1 MVKFEESNFYKAL
14 QDFFIN
20 ADKKTFLQFLAEF
33 YNRTGDI
40 IDKNNIQDEL
50 IKELRELYLEFNEK
64 GIDENIVREK
74 VNYFIENSIKINN
87 INSQLNTNTNNI
99 KNINSQLNTNT
110 SNIENIISQLVDKA
124 NKEETKNIQQQVN
137 NLVLGAVG
145 DGNNPEVIQARGEYA
160 TLNNRL
166 DDNFFNK
173 WREII
178 PSWNDGYFIN
188 GNGQKAELA
197 GYSVSNNISVENYKK
212 IQLRNIKGNNQVSIV
227 TFYSSDNEVLN
238 TNVVSSD
245 EKFYNI
251 EVPYNALTF
260 VLCKNN
266 NKEFSVYFDKELND
280 NNFIDLTENIIWTN
294 GYYIDNNGGFQ
305 ANNSFKYS
313 NLMKAKKGIIIKG
326 MTKIESYPN
335 IAFYDENNNYVS
347 GIKNINYYEL
357 NEIEDPIAHFRICI
371 NNRYNNP
378 SIQLNIKNSYD
389 DTEKLINIGE
399 GITLNGGYID
409 NNGDFKPPLAKFQYT
424 NFLKVA
430 KGVKIFNI
438 VSNASYP
445 NIAFYDKDFKFI
457 KGIKNLT
464 SYEIQEIPDNVYYFS
479 VATTSDKKLIVQVPT
494 NYFFRETRL
503 ISDENCQI
511 NTPKY
516 IDSVV
521 NTETTIYVDNL
532 LLSDNSTF
540 DISFKYDLVDNGIQ
554 FTPTNKGELYLKIQ
568 ERDDKFNLI
577 NETNP
582 IIRVV
587 NKTDGNNISKNI
599 LIIGDSLIDNQYVAK
614 ETYRLL
620 AESGAT
626 FNQLGTRGP
635 EDGKH
640 EGHGGWS
647 WEDYFKETYDGKPNA
662 FYNKGGLDFKNY
674 CNVNGYSG
682 IDYCIIALG
691 TNDVR
696 QGNTTS
702 TYFTDNYIAS
712 IIENAKKFINKLLS
726 DYPNCKIAIGLPSVG
741 ADLVT
746 KNSKAFQYKMK
757 KLLAA
762 YIKTFDNGVYH
773 QNVTTV
779 ANGLFIN
786 RRLGYQT
793 TNKNVSKRFINDSVN
808 VVTDY
813 IHSNSNGYYCYSDCF
828 YAKIRSWMSGNL

>member
-1 MVKFEESNFYKAL
+1 MSKFEESNFYKAL

-20 ADKKTFLQFLAEF
+20 ADKKTFIQFLAEF
-33 YNRTGDI
+33 YNRTEGI
-40 IDKNNIQDEL
+40 IDKNNIQDDL
-50 IKELRELYLEFNEK
+50 IKELRELYLELNEK

-74 VNYFIENSIKINN
+74 VNYFIENSTKIKN
-87 INSQLNTNTNNI
+87 IYSQLNH
-99 KNINSQLNTNT
+99 
-110 SNIENIISQLVDKA
+110 KA
-124 NKEETKNIQQQVN
+124 NKEETKNIQQQIN

-145 DGNNPEVIQARGEYA
+145 DGNNAEVIQARGEYA
-160 TLNNRL
+160 TLNTRL
-166 DDNFFNK
+166 EDNFFNK

-178 PSWNDGYFIN
+178 PSWNNGYFIN
-188 GNGQKAELA
+188 SGGQKAELT

-212 IQLRNIKGNNQVSIV
+212 IQLRNIKGNNQVSV
-227 TFYSSDNEVLN
+227 LTFYSSDNELLK
-238 TNVVSSD
+238 TNVISSD
-245 EKFYNI
+245 EKFYDI
-251 EVPYNALTF
+251 EIPYNALTF

-266 NKEFSVYFDKELND
+266 NKEFSVYFDKEEND
-280 NNFIDLTENIIWTN
+280 NNFIDLTDNITWTN

-305 ANNSFKYS
+305 VNDSFKYS
-313 NLMKAKKGIIIKG
+313 NLMKAKKGVIIKG
-326 MTKIESYPN
+326 MAKIENYPN
-335 IAFYDENNNYVS
+335 IAFYDENNNYVT

-357 NEIEDPIAHFRICI
+357 NEIEDPITHFRICI
-371 NNRYNNP
+371 NNHYNNP
-378 SIQLNIKNSYD
+378 SIRLNIKNSYD

-399 GITLNGGYID
+399 GITLNNGYID

-424 NFLKVA
+424 NFLRVM

-457 KGIKNLT
+457 RGVKNLT
-464 SYEIQEIPDNVYYFS
+464 TYEIQEIPDNAYYFS
-479 VATTSDKKLIVQVPT
+479 VATTSDKKLIVQAPT
-494 NYFFRETRL
+494 RYLFKETTL
-503 ISDENCQI
+503 TSNENCQI

-516 IDSVV
+516 IDSVI
-521 NTETTIYVDNL
+521 NTETTIYIDNL
-532 LLSDNSTF
+532 LLSENSTF
-540 DISFKYDLVDNGIQ
+540 DINFKYDLVDNGIQ
-554 FTPTNKGELYLKIQ
+554 FTATNEGELYLKIQ

-614 ETYRLL
+614 ETYKLL
-620 AESGAT
+620 TESGAT
-626 FNQLGTRGP
+626 FNQLGTRGV
-635 EDGKH
+635 EGGRH

-647 WEDYFKETYDGKPNA
+647 WGDYFKETYDGKSNA
-662 FYNKGGLDFKNY
+662 FYNNGGLDFKNY
-674 CNVNGYSG
+674 CNVNGYSS
-682 IDYCIIALG
+682 IDYCIIAMG

-702 TYFTDNYIAS
+702 TYFTESYINS
-712 IIENAKKFINKLLS
+712 IIENAKRFINKLLA

-746 KNSKAFQYKMK
+746 KNSNAFQYKMK

-762 YIKTFDNGVYH
+762 YIKTFDNGIYH

-786 RRLGYQT
+786 RRLGYQS
-793 TNKNVSKRFINDSVN
+793 TNKNVSKRFINDNVN
-808 VVTDY
+808 VITDY
-813 IHSNSNGYYCYSDCF
+813 IHSNPNGYYCYSDCF

>member
-1 MVKFEESNFYKAL
+1 MSKFEESNFYKAL

-20 ADKKTFLQFLAEF
+20 ADKKTFIQFLAEF
-33 YNRTGDI
+33 YNRTEGI
-40 IDKNNIQDEL
+40 IDKDNIQDDL
-50 IKELRELYLEFNEK
+50 IKELRELYLELNEK

-74 VNYFIENSIKINN
+74 VNYFIENSTKIKN
-87 INSQLNTNTNNI
+87 IYSQLNH
-99 KNINSQLNTNT
+99 
-110 SNIENIISQLVDKA
+110 KA

-145 DGNNPEVIQARGEYA
+145 DGNNAEVIQARGEYE
-160 TLNNRL
+160 TLNTRL
-166 DDNFFNK
+166 EDNFFNK
-173 WREII
+173 WSEVI
-178 PSWNDGYFIN
+178 PTWNDGYFIN
-188 GNGQKAELA
+188 GNGQKAELT
-197 GYSVSNNISVENYKK
+197 GYSVSNNISVKNYKK
-212 IQLRNIKGNNQVSIV
+212 LQLRNIKGNNQVSV
-227 TFYSSDNEVLN
+227 LTFYSSDNEVLK
-238 TNVVSSD
+238 TIVISSD
-245 EKFYNI
+245 EKFYDVEI
-251 EVPYNALTF
+251 PYNALTF

-266 NKEFSVYFDKELND
+266 NKEFSVYFDKEEND
-280 NNFIDLTENIIWTN
+280 NNFIDLTDNITWTN

-305 ANNSFKYS
+305 VNDSFKYS

-335 IAFYDENNNYVS
+335 IAFYDENNNYVT

-357 NEIEDPIAHFRICI
+357 NDIEDPITHFRICI

-378 SIQLNIKNSYD
+378 SIQLNINNSYD

-399 GITLNGGYID
+399 GITLNNGYID

-424 NFLKVA
+424 NFLRVM

-445 NIAFYDKDFKFI
+445 NLAFYDKDFKFI
-457 KGIKNLT
+457 RGIKNLT
-464 SYEIQEIPDNVYYFS
+464 TYEIQEIPDNAYYFS
-479 VATTSDKKLIVQVPT
+479 VATTSDKKLIVQTPT
-494 NYFFRETRL
+494 RYLFKETRL
-503 ISDENCQI
+503 TNNENCQI

-516 IDSVV
+516 IDSVI
-521 NTETTIYVDNL
+521 NTETTIYIDNL
-532 LLSDNSTF
+532 LLSEYSTF
-540 DISFKYDLVDNGIQ
+540 DINFQYNLVDNGIQ

-620 AESGAT
+620 TESGAT
-626 FNQLGTRGP
+626 FNQLGTRGS

-662 FYNKGGLDFKNY
+662 FYNNGGLDFKNY

-691 TNDVR
+691 TNDVK

-702 TYFTDNYIAS
+702 TYFTDSYINS
-712 IIENAKKFINKLLS
+712 IIENAKRFINKLLA

-741 ADLVT
+741 ADLIT
-746 KNSKAFQYKMK
+746 KNSKAYQYKMK

-762 YIKTFDNGVYH
+762 YIKTFDNGAYH

-786 RRLGYQT
+786 RRLGYQN

-808 VVTDY
+808 VITDY
-813 IHSNSNGYYCYSDCF
+813 IHSNPNGYYCYSDCF